1 MPDEAEAHGLLA
13 LMLLHDSRR
22 QARFHGDDLI
32 LLAIQDRSLW
42 NGAEIAEGRRILSRA
57 RILAREGSGQYVIQ
71 AAIAA
76 LHTAAPV
83 DWPEIAPFE
92 NSTICMPHAAT
103 YYAGPAARLKPAS
116 PINAPS
122 PSSTTTLSGGF
133 SSDGSPSS
141 PNDRPGKRLD
151 LAIDKFFFQ
160 FRLVTCWTSR

>member
-1 MPDEAEAHGLLA
+1 MRRRRTACWA

-83 DWPEIAPFE
+83 DWPEIAPCE
-92 NSTICMPHAAT
+92 NSTICMPHVALLRR
-103 YYAGPAARLKPAS
+103 AGRTLEARIAYQRAL
-116 PINAPS
+116 
-122 PSSTTTLSGGF
+122 TLVH
-133 SSDGSPSS
+133 
-141 PNDRPGKRLD
+141 NDAERRLLERR
-151 LAIDKFFFQ
+151 LAE
-160 FRLVTCWTSR
+160 LA